1 MSQDKNFLL
10 VVQIKDK
17 KKREKPQGLNAN
29 FLPRGQRRLQIT
41 IVRQFRVILQEESKK
56 KKKKKKKIRE
66 RRNQN
71 QNSKSTNQ
79 NSEKIKGTRKYYR
92 TLRIFQTLSREKI

>member
-10 VVQIKDK
+10 VVQIKNK

-29 FLPRGQRRLQIT
+29 FLPRGQRRLQII

-56 KKKKKKKIRE
+56 KKKKKKR
-66 RRNQN
+66 
-71 QNSKSTNQ
+71 
-79 NSEKIKGTRKYYR
+79 SEKEGIKIKTVKAPIKTVKR
-92 TLRIFQTLSREKI
+92 

>member
-56 KKKKKKKIRE
+56 KKKKKR
-66 RRNQN
+66 
-71 QNSKSTNQ
+71 
-79 NSEKIKGTRKYYR
+79 SEKEGIKIKTVKAPIKTVKR
-92 TLRIFQTLSREKI
+92 

>member
-56 KKKKKKKIRE
+56 KKKKR
-66 RRNQN
+66 
-71 QNSKSTNQ
+71 
-79 NSEKIKGTRKYYR
+79 SEKEGIKIKTVKAPIKTVKR
-92 TLRIFQTLSREKI
+92 

>member
-17 KKREKPQGLNAN
+17 KKREKPQGLNPN

-41 IVRQFRVILQEESKK
+41 IVRQFSVILQEESKK
-56 KKKKKKKIRE
+56 KKNDQRKKE
-66 RRNQN
+66 
-71 QNSKSTNQ
+71 SKSKQ
-79 NSEKIKGTRKYYR
+79 
-92 TLRIFQTLSREKI
+92 